1 MTMDDM
7 QIIEARFKE
16 RVEDFH
22 FNFLK
27 DVQFITIK
35 LVKGNKQ
42 FEFKL
47 KFDDIIYTDMFK
59 IIDNWALALE
69 YPSIILSLW
78 NIVNYAL
85 EYVSIDFNVPIS
97 IELVND
103 IVILKVGYIEFT
115 EEIKK

>member
-1 MTMDDM
+1 MDDM
-7 QIIEARFKE
+7 QIIETRFKE
-16 RVEDFH
+16 RVEDFN

-27 DVQFITIK
+27 DIQFITIK
-35 LVKGNKQ
+35 SVKGNKQ

-47 KFDDIIYTDMFK
+47 KFDDTIYSDMFK

-69 YPSIILSLW
+69 YPNIILSLW
-78 NIVNYAL
+78 TIANYAL

-103 IVILKVGYIEFT
+103 IVTLKVGYIEFT
-115 EEIKK
+115 EELQK